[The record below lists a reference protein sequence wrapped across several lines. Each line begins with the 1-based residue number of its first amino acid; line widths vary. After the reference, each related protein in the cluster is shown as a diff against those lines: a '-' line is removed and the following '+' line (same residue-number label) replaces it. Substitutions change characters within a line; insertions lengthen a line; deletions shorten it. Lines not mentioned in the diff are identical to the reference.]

1 MDDLFAVAE
10 GELHC
15 HESIVLTDSRSYE
28 DQVLLKDRRVL
39 ENILNR
45 QQDSRHGIVN
55 YFNTVQSEI
64 KPHMRKIVSD
74 WMLEVCEEQQCHPEV
89 FSLAINYMDR
99 FLSQLSLQK
108 HQFQLLASVCL
119 FLASKFKETNPL
131 PAENLV
137 IYTDNSIS
145 THEITQWELLVL
157 DVLNWDLSA
166 VTPYSILDHLL
177 RTLEFDPKFQVETVR
192 RHSETFVALAATE
205 HVFCQTSPAVI
216 AVACLASALRGLNA
230 QGLDEMLAKLQGLTG
245 VQKNAIQECMDKVEI
260 SISLSMSGVSFQPTN
275 SSPAVAPNQQST
287 HSSTKIIPQQP
298 GYYQHSTTPTDIMEI
313 SSTCVF

>member
-1 MDDLFAVAE
+1 MDDLFATAE

-45 QQDSRHGIVN
+45 QHDSRHGIIN

-145 THEITQWELLVL
+145 TYEITVSVSADPNAIASVWPSLLLWDDVKYLHFLLQQWELLVL

-177 RTLEFDPKFQVETVR
+177 RTLEFDPKFQIETVR

-230 QGLDEMLAKLQGLTG
+230 KGLDDMLAKLQGLTG
-245 VQKNAIQECMDKVEI
+245 VQKVGD
-260 SISLSMSGVSFQPTN
+260 
-275 SSPAVAPNQQST
+275 SSVLVPR
-287 HSSTKIIPQQP
+287 
-298 GYYQHSTTPTDIMEI
+298 
-313 SSTCVF
+313 